1 MGEKSKILV
10 IGSTGNIGK
19 FMVEESTKEGH
30 PTFVLIRPAILN
42 DPTKSKLISTFQTL
56 GVQIIQGDM
65 YDHESLVKA
74 IKQVDVVIS
83 VVGGRL
89 VAEQFKLIAAIK
101 EAGNVKRFIPSHF
114 GSSGSNFEGV
124 VQPAAGLFEVKGK
137 NMKAIE
143 AEGIPHTY
151 IACNGFAGFFV
162 AGLSQVHARTPP
174 RDKVVILGDGN
185 VKGIFNDERDIAIY
199 TIKAVDDP
207 RTLNKVLHIRPSS
220 NMLNFNELV
229 SLWEKKIGKTLE
241 KTYTPEDQILQNIR
255 ELPFPQNIH
264 LSIAHAVWVKG
275 IMASFEIDPS
285 LDVDAIEL
293 YPEVKYTTMDEYL
306 DQFA

>member
-1 MGEKSKILV
+1 
-10 IGSTGNIGK
+10 
-19 FMVEESTKEGH
+19 
-30 PTFVLIRPAILN
+30 
-42 DPTKSKLISTFQTL
+42 
-56 GVQIIQGDM
+56 M

-162 AGLSQVHARTPP
+162 AGLSQEHARTPP

-185 VKGIFNDERDIAIY
+185 VKEHSRV
-199 TIKAVDDP
+199 TISP
-207 RTLNKVLHIRPSS
+207 
-220 NMLNFNELV
+220 
-229 SLWEKKIGKTLE
+229 
-241 KTYTPEDQILQNIR
+241 
-255 ELPFPQNIH
+255 NIH